1 MFDDIERDRRIRNAI
16 RTVIELAPDEISE
29 ALIAIDYIL
38 KQDTELT
45 GRVYRKSQSDA
56 NVTEEDTEDEI

>member
-1 MFDDIERDRRIRNAI
+1 MFDDIERDRRIRHAI
-16 RTVIELAPDEISE
+16 RTVIELSPDEISE
-29 ALIAIDYIL
+29 VLTAIDFIL

-56 NVTEEDTEDEI
+56 NVTEEDTEND

>member
-1 MFDDIERDRRIRNAI
+1 MFNDTDRDRRIRNAI
-16 RTVIELAPDEISE
+16 RTVIELSPDEISE
-29 ALIAIDYIL
+29 TLIAIDFIL

-56 NVTEEDTEDEI
+56 NVTEED

>member
-16 RTVIELAPDEISE
+16 RTVIELSPDEISE
-29 ALIAIDYIL
+29 VLTAIDFIL
-38 KQDTELT
+38 QQDTELT

-56 NVTEEDTEDEI
+56 NVTEED

>member
-1 MFDDIERDRRIRNAI
+1 MFDDIERDRRIRHAI
-16 RTVIELAPDEISE
+16 RTVIELSPDEISE
-29 ALIAIDYIL
+29 VLTAIDLIL

-56 NVTEEDTEDEI
+56 KVTEED

>member
-1 MFDDIERDRRIRNAI
+1 MFDDIERDRRIRYAI
-16 RTVIELAPDEISE
+16 RTVIELSPDEISE
-29 ALIAIDYIL
+29 VLTAIDLIL

-56 NVTEEDTEDEI
+56 NVTEED

>member
-1 MFDDIERDRRIRNAI
+1 MFDDTERDRRIRHAI
-16 RTVIELAPDEISE
+16 RAVIELPPDEISE
-29 ALIAIDYIL
+29 VLIAIDFIL

-56 NVTEEDTEDEI
+56 NVTEEETEDDI

>member
-1 MFDDIERDRRIRNAI
+1 MFDDTERDRRIRNAI
-16 RTVIELAPDEISE
+16 RAVIELAPDEISE
-29 ALIAIDYIL
+29 ALIAIDFIL

-56 NVTEEDTEDEI
+56 NVTEEDTEDDI

>member
-1 MFDDIERDRRIRNAI
+1 MFDDTERDRRIRNAI
-16 RTVIELAPDEISE
+16 RAVIELSPDEISE
-29 ALIAIDYIL
+29 ALIAIDFIL

-56 NVTEEDTEDEI
+56 NVTEEETEDDI

>member
-16 RTVIELAPDEISE
+16 RTVIELSPDEISE
-29 ALIAIDYIL
+29 TLIAIDFIL

-45 GRVYRKSQSDA
+45 GRIYRKSQSDA

>member
-1 MFDDIERDRRIRNAI
+1 MFNDTDRGRRIRNAV

-29 ALIAIDYIL
+29 VLIAIDYIL

-45 GRVYRKSQSDA
+45 GRIYRKSQSDA
-56 NVTEEDTEDEI
+56 NVTEED

>member
-1 MFDDIERDRRIRNAI
+1 MFNDTDRDRRIRNAV

-29 ALIAIDYIL
+29 VLIAIDYIL

-45 GRVYRKSQSDA
+45 GRVYRKSQSNA
-56 NVTEEDTEDEI
+56 NVTEED